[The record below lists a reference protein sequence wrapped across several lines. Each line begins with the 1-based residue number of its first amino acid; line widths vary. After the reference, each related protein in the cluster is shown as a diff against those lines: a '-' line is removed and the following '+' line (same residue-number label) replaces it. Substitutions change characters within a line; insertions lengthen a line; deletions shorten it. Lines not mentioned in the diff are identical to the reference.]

1 MAAVKELLI
10 NGFVT
15 GAAICGCDS
24 QVDHES
30 MVVGS
35 FLSLSDLM
43 TIQAVNILLRM
54 SAHLELVNDRE
65 LGVQVAL
72 GAFAAG
78 SDECGAWLFN
88 DDAWPTRI
96 YEIRRQN

>member
-1 MAAVKELLI
+1 MAAMKELLI

-35 FLSLSDLM
+35 FLSLRDLM
-43 TIQAVNILLRM
+43 TVEAIDVLLRVG
-54 SAHLELVNDRE
+54 AHLKLVNDGE

-72 GAFAAG
+72 GAFATGAH
-78 SDECGAWLFN
+78 ECGARLFD
-88 DDAWPTRI
+88 DDARPARVNQV
-96 YEIRRQN
+96 RRQD